1 MLETWHLV
9 HKYIHLFSLRKYTKN
24 TNSTKNSLI
33 LLMPVTDVSLSDSSL
48 KAVEWELCY
57 ECFSSVFRFCKIKG

>member
-9 HKYIHLFSLRKYTKN
+9 RKYIHLFSLRKYTKN

-33 LLMPVTDVSLSDSSL
+33 LLMSVVFLAKIDSSL
-48 KAVEWELCY
+48 KAVEWEFY
-57 ECFSSVFRFCKIKG
+57 ECLWMF